1 MSSIK
6 DWLRIFDRLED
17 LSQNDSPLH
26 KLHPT
31 AKIAAVTLYIITV
44 VSFPRYEVAA
54 LLPMFLYP
62 AILMSISETPYSAI
76 FKRVLAAL
84 PFALAAGIGNLIF
97 DRDTA
102 FQTAW
107 LSVSFGVLSLIS
119 LMLKTLF
126 TVMSVLILVAS
137 TPTQALIKALLAL
150 HVPQSFCLQLMLTR
164 RYISVLADE
173 VTSRSRAYALRSPG
187 SGRVKFKDM
196 GLFLAQLLL
205 RSFDKADNVCCA
217 MRCRGFDGAY
227 SEDKLPQTSKAD
239 YLFLAASVP
248 LIIVPRFVSL
258 GRIINRM
265 FS

>member
-6 DWLRIFDRLED
+6 DRLRIFDRLED

-173 VTSRSRAYALRSPG
+173 VTSRSRA
-187 SGRVKFKDM
+187 
-196 GLFLAQLLL
+196 
-205 RSFDKADNVCCA
+205 
-217 MRCRGFDGAY
+217 
-227 SEDKLPQTSKAD
+227 
-239 YLFLAASVP
+239 
-248 LIIVPRFVSL
+248 
-258 GRIINRM
+258 
-265 FS
+265 

>member
-6 DWLRIFDRLED
+6 DRLRIFDRLED

-217 MRCRGFDGAY
+217 MKCRGFDGSY
-227 SEDKLPQTSKAD
+227 SAEKLPPASKAD